1 MFKQRQRLHEFHFQ
15 LESSLQTIMLS
26 KFFVI
31 LKYVIFLGLFAMAG
45 LLTWEVIL
53 KYKSKDSS
61 LKQSQVQISELPT
74 ITICFSP
81 INNGSL
87 VFGKDFTISKYN
99 NFVDYNADKV
109 SRSLTINEGHNPRE
123 KVQLSIITTGFEG
136 ECYQFHSTADE
147 VERGTY
153 QVIAFDIRNDE
164 IDSKVWQSIK
174 VLVSSELN
182 KLGAL
187 NTYWLDGEIL
197 EFNIQRDMTVD
208 IGLRETEVISL
219 EEKSGCLPS
228 EPSFFDCF
236 FPLLYKKDFRACP
249 KKCLPYFLPG
259 L

>member
-136 ECYQFHSTADE
+136 ECYQF
-147 VERGTY
+147 
-153 QVIAFDIRNDE
+153 QQQM
-164 IDSKVWQSIK
+164 K
-174 VLVSSELN
+174 
-182 KLGAL
+182 
-187 NTYWLDGEIL
+187 
-197 EFNIQRDMTVD
+197 
-208 IGLRETEVISL
+208 
-219 EEKSGCLPS
+219 
-228 EPSFFDCF
+228 
-236 FPLLYKKDFRACP
+236 
-249 KKCLPYFLPG
+249 
-259 L
+259 